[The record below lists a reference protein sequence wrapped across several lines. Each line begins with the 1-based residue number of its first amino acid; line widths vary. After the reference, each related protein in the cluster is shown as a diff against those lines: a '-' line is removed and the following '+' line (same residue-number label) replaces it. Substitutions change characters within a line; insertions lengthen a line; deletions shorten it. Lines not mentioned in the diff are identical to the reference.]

1 MPAVLAVAMGV
12 MAGASVYTAV
22 ESRNARK
29 DAQKAADQQNAIQE
43 QAMAD
48 EKARRAKKDARAPDK
63 NSYYTAPGAG
73 AGGSGLS
80 SGLGGTLL
88 TGSQGVITDP
98 ANIQKKTLLGQ

>member
-1 MPAVLAVAMGV
+1 MSFVTAAVAV
-12 MAGASVYTAV
+12 VAGASVYTAV

-29 DAQKAADQQNAIQE
+29 DAQKAAEQQNAIQE

-63 NSYYTAPGAG
+63 ANYYTAAT
-73 AGGSGLS
+73 AGGNSSGLS

-98 ANIQKKTLLGQ
+98 ANISKKTLLGQ